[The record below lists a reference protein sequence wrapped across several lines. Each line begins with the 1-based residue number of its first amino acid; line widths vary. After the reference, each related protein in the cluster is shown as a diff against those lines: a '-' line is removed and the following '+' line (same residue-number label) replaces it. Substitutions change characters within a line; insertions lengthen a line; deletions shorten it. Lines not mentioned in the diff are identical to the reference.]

1 MNKSILRLSVL
12 ASLFLIAMTINSC
25 SDADQQKGQSINN
38 GMALF
43 ETNCSACHQKDGAG
57 LAQLYPPLKNSTYF
71 KANFAKL
78 PCIIRNGLKGSI
90 QVNGNTYDQYMPGIA
105 SLSPA
110 EIADISNY
118 VMNNFNEMNKYTNV
132 DEVNKTLASCPQ

>member
-1 MNKSILRLSVL
+1 
-12 ASLFLIAMTINSC
+12 
-25 SDADQQKGQSINN
+25 
-38 GMALF
+38 MALF
-43 ETNCSACHQKDGAG
+43 ETNCSACHQKDGNG

-71 KANFAKL
+71 KANFEKL

-90 QVNGNTYDQYMPGIA
+90 TVNGNTYDSYMPGIA

-118 VMNNFNEMNKYTNV
+118 VRNSFNGLNQYTNT
-132 DEVNKTLASCPQ
+132 DEVNKTLATCVQ